1 MHHPK
6 LAKSD
11 LLPVFLLLFSAS
23 MWGLIWYPL
32 RILEHHG
39 LSGLW
44 ATLIM
49 YAAALVPALFL
60 IGGRR
65 REFAQHPVLLL
76 LIALGN
82 AWCNVAFILAVL
94 DGTVVRVLLLFY
106 LSPVWATLLG
116 MLLLDE
122 RLSRTAMLTL
132 VLAMFG
138 ALVMLWEPEL
148 GMPWPKD
155 RADWLALSAGVG
167 FAFSNVLVRKLAHIS
182 LRVKAASTWLGV
194 SALALVWIIVSE
206 TPAPAVEFPVI
217 AGAALLGVL
226 GIASMTLAVL
236 YGVSHMPVHRSSVI
250 LLFEIVVG
258 AVSSLLLTSE
268 VVYWREWIGGG
279 LIMLAAY
286 FSTRDHLNEQHTR
299 H

>member
-1 MHHPK
+1 M

-32 RILEHHG
+32 RVLEHHG

-49 YAAALVPALFL
+49 YGAALLPALFL
-60 IGGRR
+60 LSGRC
-65 REFAQHPVLLL
+65 REFAQHPGLLL

-122 RLSRTAMLTL
+122 RLNRTAMLTL

-167 FAFSNVLVRKLAHIS
+167 FAFSNVLVRKLAHVSI
-182 LRVKAASTWLGV
+182 RVKAASTWLGV
-194 SALALVWIIVSE
+194 SVLALVWIIVSD
-206 TPAPAVEFPVI
+206 TALPAVEPPVI
-217 AGAALLGVL
+217 ASAALLGVL
-226 GIASMTLAVL
+226 GIVSMTLAVL
-236 YGVSHMPVHRSSVI
+236 YGVSYMPVHRSSVI

-268 VVYWREWIGGG
+268 VVLWREWIGGA

-286 FSTRDHLNEQHTR
+286 LSTRDHLNEQQASH
-299 H
+299 

>member
-44 ATLIM
+44 STLIM
-49 YAAALVPALFL
+49 YAAALIPALFL
-60 IGGRR
+60 LTGRW
-65 REFAQHPVLLL
+65 REFAQHPWLLL

-106 LSPVWATLLG
+106 LSPLWATLLG
-116 MLLLDE
+116 MLLLGE
-122 RLSRTAMLTL
+122 RLNRTAVLTL
-132 VLAMFG
+132 AIALIG
-138 ALVMLWEPEL
+138 ALIMLWEPEY

-167 FAFSNVLVRKLAHIS
+167 FAFSNVLVRKLSHVS
-182 LRVKAASTWLGV
+182 VRVKAASTWIGV
-194 SALALVWIIVSE
+194 SVLAVIWIVVSG
-206 TPAPAVEFPVI
+206 TPVPAVEFTVVG
-217 AGAALLGVL
+217 GAALLGVL

-258 AVSSLLLTSE
+258 AVSSLLLTDE
-268 VVYWREWIGGG
+268 VVLPREWIGGV
-279 LIMLAAY
+279 LIILAAY
-286 FSTRDHLNEQHTR
+286 LSTRDHLNERAGH
-299 H
+299 